1 MKFYDFT
8 KGGTDI
14 VNQLND
20 YYSFHVFYILNTV
33 RANSKTV
40 WCLKNL
46 IDVKKTNTFKFLW
59 NLSSQLI
66 KPFIENRQIY
76 GSGTAVIHKMGNV
89 LARSLLKEQ
98 PPSGIGK
105 RYPLLGKIKR
115 RCKKCE
121 VGATKAVKD
130 NLTKSKEQCK
140 VCGKSVCRDH
150 STRVCCDCIEKR
162 EK

>member
-46 IDVKKTNTFKFLW
+46 IDVKKTNTFKF
-59 NLSSQLI
+59 S
-66 KPFIENRQIY
+66 
-76 GSGTAVIHKMGNV
+76 
-89 LARSLLKEQ
+89 
-98 PPSGIGK
+98 
-105 RYPLLGKIKR
+105 
-115 RCKKCE
+115 
-121 VGATKAVKD
+121 
-130 NLTKSKEQCK
+130 
-140 VCGKSVCRDH
+140 
-150 STRVCCDCIEKR
+150 
-162 EK
+162 